1 MKTIDQRLQSRISKR
16 RNFIRFMEE
25 DVAYKKASR
34 HAIRGLDLDF
44 DHIPH
49 VIHSL
54 NEKIHEGRKT
64 LKQLA
69 DDQKLDKQL
78 KNIMLERAQLYGI
91 RDF

>member
-34 HAIRGLDLDF
+34 HAIRGLELDF
-44 DHIPH
+44 DH

-54 NEKIHEGRKT
+54 NEKIHEERKT